1 MRSDALRTSPG
12 REGDARAHA
21 DARRYCDALRAADA
35 PAAERVVS
43 EALAAGLSP
52 SAVQSLVIG
61 PAMIR
66 IGELWDANALT
77 IAEEHLATAMS
88 QAVMVT
94 LFERLRIAPPRS
106 RERILLAAVEG
117 QHHVLGLRMVA
128 DVLEGAG
135 FDVLYLGADVPVHSL
150 GRFAREHEP
159 AVTGLGFGISIGV
172 GLLAESIQTVREA
185 CPATRIM
192 LGGRAIPRS
201 LVEAGYPRIDNSM
214 EVIAVVEKLLDEPVR
229 PVSPILQL
237 LRPTPRGPRPVGETT
252 AESDPIAERM
262 AEVVED
268 ATETARE
275 YVRRA
280 EAFKELAFRDPVTEL
295 GNRRAFDDR
304 MHALTHDESGG
315 AGALLMIDV
324 DMFKS
329 VNDEQGHGG
338 GDRLLRIIGLAI
350 ARSIRSHDFAAR
362 VGGDE
367 FAVLLPKAGMD
378 EARGIGARISKEIAA
393 DSEGAVTVSIGLT
406 PISGDARGA
415 VLAADEA
422 LYGAKRAGR
431 NRIMETE
438 EGAHSA
444 PRRLRPRSAMYVSM
458 SRLDIPPH
466 RAPELVAAFRD
477 RAHLADRADGFIDL
491 QVWQSDRDPGEIL
504 MVSRWRDREAF
515 TAYMKSSAHEISH
528 DRIDPGLKSDITL
541 RRLDHL
547 HTYEVVA
554 E

>member
-1 MRSDALRTSPG
+1 MRPDAPRTSLG
-12 REGDARAHA
+12 RKGDTRAQGEARL
-21 DARRYCDALRAADA
+21 YCDALRAADPGA
-35 PAAERVVS
+35 VERVVS
-43 EALAAGLSP
+43 EALASGMDP
-52 SAVQSLVIG
+52 SAVQSLIIG

-66 IGELWDANALT
+66 IGELWEANALT
-77 IAEEHLATAMS
+77 VAEEHLATAMS

-94 LFERLRIAPPRS
+94 LFERLSIARART

-135 FDVLYLGADVPVHSL
+135 FDVLYLGADVPVDSL

-172 GLLAESIQTVREA
+172 SVLAEAIYRVQEA

-214 EVIAVVEKLLDEPVR
+214 EVIATVEKLLAEPVR
-229 PVSPILQL
+229 PVSPILQM
-237 LRPTPRGPRPVGETT
+237 LRPTPREPPRVRET
-252 AESDPIAERM
+252 AHESDPIAQRM
-262 AEVVED
+262 AEVAED

-280 EAFKELAFRDPVTEL
+280 GAFKELAFRDPVTEL

-304 MHALTHDESGG
+304 MHALIHDEESGG

-324 DMFKS
+324 DRFKA
-329 VNDEQGHGG
+329 VNDEHGHEG
-338 GDRLLRIIGLAI
+338 GDRLLRIIGQAI

-367 FAVLLPKAGMD
+367 FAVLLPEARID
-378 EARGIGARISKEIAA
+378 EAREVGARIRKEIAA
-393 DSEGAVTVSIGLT
+393 GAEGGVTVSIGLT
-406 PISGDARGA
+406 PLSGDARGA

-431 NRIMETE
+431 NRVMETE
-438 EGAHSA
+438 GLA
-444 PRRLRPRSAMYVSM
+444 PLR
-458 SRLDIPPH
+458 SRPTP
-466 RAPELVAAFRD
+466 A
-477 RAHLADRADGFIDL
+477 
-491 QVWQSDRDPGEIL
+491 
-504 MVSRWRDREAF
+504 
-515 TAYMKSSAHEISH
+515 SS
-528 DRIDPGLKSDITL
+528 
-541 RRLDHL
+541 
-547 HTYEVVA
+547 
-554 E
+554 